1 MTFAMLFHHTY
12 LKIAILV
19 AIIGIVLATRKQPV
33 LKIIGTIVTILA
45 VCLYFYTLL
54 FLR

>member
-12 LKIAILV
+12 LKIAIV
-19 AIIGIVLATRKQPV
+19 IAIVGVFLATRQKPV
-33 LKIIGTIVTILA
+33 LKIIGTIITILA
-45 VCLYFYTLL
+45 AVLYFYTLL